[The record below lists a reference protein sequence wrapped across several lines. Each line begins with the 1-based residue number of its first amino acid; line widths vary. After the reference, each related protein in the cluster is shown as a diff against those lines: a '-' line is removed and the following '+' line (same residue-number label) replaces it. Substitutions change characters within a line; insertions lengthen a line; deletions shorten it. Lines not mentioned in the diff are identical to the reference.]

1 MKTNPSSVLTCLAL
15 CFAGLYSQTRGADLQ
30 YHFIK
35 EIAVPGD
42 TRWDYLSIDP
52 ESSRLYVAHGTEVSV
67 IDTAQNAVVDT
78 AITNTPG
85 VHGFAIAPELQR
97 GFASAGKANSVSIVD
112 LPTLQTVGTVTTGEN
127 PDCVLFEPK
136 TQEVYAFNGRSQ
148 SVTIFDAT
156 TGKVTATT
164 RLPGKPEFA
173 AADAKAGRVYDN
185 IEDQNEVV
193 ILDAKSHQVAGLWPI
208 APGDSASGMA
218 LDAKHHHLFIGCHN
232 HLMLMMDTRSGKV
245 LASVPI
251 GSGVDANAFDPKT
264 GLAFASCGD
273 GTVTIAKEDGD
284 TLTTVQTL
292 KTKPGARTMALDPV
306 THNIYLATAEIDTTA
321 TPSAEKHERMKFMP
335 GSFKILVYGFGDGQ

>member
-1 MKTNPSSVLTCLAL
+1 MKKPCVILIGLAAIAAISSNQTC
-15 CFAGLYSQTRGADLQ
+15 RADIQ
-30 YHFIK
+30 YHLIK
-35 EIAVPGD
+35 EIPVPGE
-42 TRWDYLSIDP
+42 TKWDYLSIDP
-52 ESSRLYVAHGTEVSV
+52 ESSRLYVAHGSEVTV
-67 IDTAQNAVVDT
+67 IDTTQNAVVND

-85 VHGFAIAPELQR
+85 VHGFAIAADLQR
-97 GFASAGKANSVSIVD
+97 GFASAGHANSVSVVD
-112 LPTLQTVGTVTTGEN
+112 LSTLQTIGTVNTGEN

-136 TQEVYAFNGRSQ
+136 TQEVYAFNGHSQ
-148 SVTIFDAT
+148 SVTVFDAT

-164 RLPGKPEFA
+164 PLPGKPEFA
-173 AADAKAGRVYDN
+173 AADPKAGRVYDN

-193 ILDAKSHQVAGLWPI
+193 VLNTTSHQIAALWPI

-232 HLMLMMDTRSGKV
+232 NLMLMLSTKSGKV

-264 GLAFASCGD
+264 DLAFASCGD

-292 KTKPGARTMALDPV
+292 KTEPGARTMALDPV
-306 THNIYLATAEIDTTA
+306 THNIYLATAEIDA
-321 TPSAEKHERMKFMP
+321 AAAMPSAEKHERLKFVP
-335 GSFKILVYGFGDGQ
+335 GTFKILVYGSGETP